1 MRPDDPSSSG
11 LDDPGALLDH
21 SVDSCVVMDSAGI
34 VHAASPSL
42 RFAFAI
48 EPDALV
54 GSSVVDLIH
63 PEDQRAALAS
73 LSQTVAAG
81 GRREPLRCRAVDGDG
96 RWRPIE
102 VVANS
107 LDDPP
112 GMVVLSVRDRTG
124 ELGFEEM
131 LADRGE
137 LYRQIVELIADGV
150 WIIDE
155 ESRTTFASEPMAQ
168 MLGVTPDE
176 MLGRTI
182 FEFMDADGVAIAEAN
197 VERRRQGVTEAHPFK
212 LRHREGH
219 AVWTQMR
226 TGPIATAG
234 PYVGSVAVVTDVTEQ
249 VDESRR
255 GDRDRAH
262 LRAML
267 DALPDLFFQL
277 GDDGTILDVSTTQVA
292 QLFAPPEQ
300 LIGRTIHQVM
310 APGPAALAAA
320 GIRRTLR
327 DGVAQ
332 DFDLEL
338 ELPAGPVQFHV
349 RMASSGSDSV
359 VAIVRDTT
367 ELRRAEQTRVEW
379 ALERQRREDS
389 ERRAELERR
398 LQTAAR
404 LDALGRLSG
413 GVAHDVNNL
422 LGVIGNYATVIGRT
436 ASDPGLLADV
446 EGIEEAVRH
455 GSELT
460 RRLLRFGRNG
470 ASSPASVDAGAV
482 VAGIGAMV
490 SRTAR
495 SDVSIRIESDGC
507 PCHVTVDPSQLEQAV
522 VNLIMNAVDASPSGG
537 EVVVRVSCGED
548 PADPAARTGEV
559 WVTVCDRGPGIPTDL
574 RDRVVEPFFTTKDP
588 GRGTG
593 LGLSVVH
600 GVVEEAGGRLQIED
614 REGGGAR
621 IRLVL
626 PETDAPPAAG
636 PGETSGDAQRCSD
649 EMAVSAPGV
658 VVVDD
663 DPAGLVSLTR
673 VLEAHG
679 IRVHPAGSADE
690 AAAAL
695 DSDATLHCVIS
706 DVVMPGRS
714 GVELDEQLRS
724 SRPDVHVVL
733 MTGYADSARV
743 DLPADR
749 TVLGKPVAIDDL
761 LAAVAPALTAAG

>member
-1 MRPDDPSSSG
+1 
-11 LDDPGALLDH
+11 
-21 SVDSCVVMDSAGI
+21 
-34 VHAASPSL
+34 
-42 RFAFAI
+42 
-48 EPDALV
+48 
-54 GSSVVDLIH
+54 
-63 PEDQRAALAS
+63 
-73 LSQTVAAG
+73 
-81 GRREPLRCRAVDGDG
+81 
-96 RWRPIE
+96 
-102 VVANS
+102 
-107 LDDPP
+107 
-112 GMVVLSVRDRTG
+112 MVVLSVRDRTG

-131 LADRGE
+131 LADRSE

-168 MLGVTPDE
+168 MLGVTPAE

-182 FEFMDADGVAIAEAN
+182 FEFMDGDGVAIAEAN
-197 VERRRQGVTEAHPFK
+197 VERRKQGVSEAHAFK

-226 TGPIATAG
+226 TGPIGTNG

-255 GDRDRAH
+255 RDRDRAH

-277 GDDGTILDVSTTQVA
+277 GADGTCLDASTTQVE
-292 QLFAPPEQ
+292 QLLAPPEQ
-300 LIGRTIHQVM
+300 LIGRTIHEVM
-310 APGPAALAAA
+310 APGPAALVAA

-327 DGVAQ
+327 EGVAQ
-332 DFDLEL
+332 DFDIEL
-338 ELPAGPVQFHV
+338 ELPAGPTQFHV
-349 RMASSGSDSV
+349 RMAASGPDSV
-359 VAIVRDTT
+359 VAIVRDIT
-367 ELRRAEQTRVEW
+367 ELRQAEQTRVEW
-379 ALERQRREDS
+379 ALERHRREDA
-389 ERRAELERR
+389 ERRAELDRR

-436 ASDPGLLADV
+436 TSDPGLLADV

-460 RRLLRFGRNG
+460 RRLLRFGRTTE
-470 ASSPASVDAGAV
+470 ASPESVDAGAV

-490 SRTAR
+490 TRTAR
-495 SDVSIRIESDGC
+495 TDVSVRIESDG
-507 PCHVTVDPSQLEQAV
+507 PACHVTVDRPQLEQAV

-537 EVVVRVSCGED
+537 EVVVRVSRGRD
-548 PADPAARTGEV
+548 PSDPAAATGEV
-559 WVTVCDRGPGIPTDL
+559 WVTVSDRGPGIPTEL

-614 REGGGAR
+614 REGGGAV

-626 PETDAPPAAG
+626 PETDAQHTG
-636 PGETSGDAQRCSD
+636 GRDQRSGDAQRASH
-649 EMAVSAPGV
+649 AVSVSAPGV

-663 DPAGLVSLTR
+663 DPAGLASLTR
-673 VLEAHG
+673 LLEAHG

-690 AAAAL
+690 AEAAL
-695 DSDATLHCVIS
+695 EADATVHCVIS

-733 MTGYADSARV
+733 MTGYADAARV
-743 DLPADR
+743 ELPTDR
-749 TVLGKPVAIDDL
+749 RVLGKPVAIDEL
-761 LAAVAPALTAAG
+761 LAAVAPALVPAG